1 MATPSI
7 ETVRGWR
14 GRVMVDRDHNKIGE
28 VVDIYLDSETDRP
41 EWAVVRTGLFGMRS
55 TFVPLAEAREVGDE
69 LQVPHQKSQVKQAPN
84 IEPDGRLSA
93 AEEAE
98 LYRHYGLDYDT
109 VTLDNGAPADQTVA
123 EAADQAG
130 EPDRAEQVGATAPGV
145 PEPASTAS
153 RGLAD
158 TGLDAEPATQAP
170 ETGSLGL
177 DREPDPSLIEP
188 GPGRRGARDELS
200 GTAGGERVEPVGQDQ
215 LPVGEGMSRPFVY
228 ETPAQ
233 PAGGAGS
240 RRRQPGQV
248 RLRRYLVTEVVT
260 ETEAGQRHEVR
271 VQSEPVSD
279 DEVDAV
285 RAAPD
290 RQHEPIGQEPN
301 GPEPNDWFRDES
313 APPRH

>member
-14 GRVMVDRDHNKIGE
+14 GRVMVDRDSNKIGE
-28 VVDIYLDSETDRP
+28 VVDIYLDNETDRP
-41 EWAVVRTGLFGMRS
+41 EWAVVRTGLFGLRS

-69 LQVPHQKSQVKQAPN
+69 LQVPHQRSQVKQAPN
-84 IEPDGRLSA
+84 IEPDGQLSA

-109 VTLDNGAPADQTVA
+109 VTLDSGAPAGQALAEPAGQTHK
-123 EAADQAG
+123 
-130 EPDRAEQVGATAPGV
+130 PDRDEQVGATATGV
-145 PEPASTAS
+145 PEPASTATG
-153 RGLAD
+153 GLVD
-158 TGLDAEPATQAP
+158 TGLDGEPGTSAS

-177 DREPDPSLIEP
+177 DRGPDTNLIESEQ
-188 GPGRRGARDELS
+188 GRGDGRDELS
-200 GTAGGERVEPVGQDQ
+200 AIGGGEPVERAGQDQ
-215 LPVGEGMSRPFVY
+215 LPVGEGVSRPFVY
-228 ETPAQ
+228 ETPGR
-233 PAGGAGS
+233 PGGGAGT

-260 ETEAGQRHEVR
+260 QTEAGQRHEVR

-279 DEVDAV
+279 AEVDAA
-285 RAAPD
+285 RPAPD
-290 RQHEPIGQEPN
+290 RQDEPIGHDPN

-313 APPRH
+313 DPRH